1 MEKLTGTENSSSA
14 GGEPDARELAP
25 PKEPGTVRSRGDP
38 EPGGSRRG
46 DCRPQAGASPYC
58 SARSG
63 EGRGVGLGQV
73 IWPSF
78 VRETDKAGI
87 LKMNFP
93 SDFIFKYTFFFKKT
107 NTLSV
112 GMTNISIR
120 KSNYTKNTTSSL
132 G

>member
-1 MEKLTGTENSSSA
+1 MKPNSYLFSPALGKGTGICGVEN
-14 GGEPDARELAP
+14 
-25 PKEPGTVRSRGDP
+25 
-38 EPGGSRRG
+38 RRN
-46 DCRPQAGASPYC
+46 R
-58 SARSG
+58 
-63 EGRGVGLGQV
+63 
-73 IWPSF
+73 PSF
-78 VRETDKAGI
+78 IRETDKTGI

-107 NTLSV
+107 NTLSA